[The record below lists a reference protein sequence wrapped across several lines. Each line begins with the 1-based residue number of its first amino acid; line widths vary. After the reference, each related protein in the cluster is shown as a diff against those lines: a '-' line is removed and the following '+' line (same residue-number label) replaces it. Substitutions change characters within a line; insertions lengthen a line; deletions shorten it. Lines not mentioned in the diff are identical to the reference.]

1 MIDIHLLV
9 YAGTLAV
16 FIVCALAVGVLSV
29 IVFTALAAIAGIIS
43 ERRNKQPRREYAD
56 VSAPALITAQAS
68 WTEEDETLFLDAAG
82 ETASTGHATAGET
95 ASTGHAT
102 AGELV
107 SALRRPSRPQ
117 MIHHL

>member
-56 VSAPALITAQAS
+56 VSAPELITAQGS

-82 ETASTGHATAGET
+82 ETASTGHDP
-95 ASTGHAT
+95 

-107 SALRRPSRPQ
+107 GALRRPSRPLL
-117 MIHHL
+117 IHHR